1 MKNTIIVLIMVFI
14 SFSASANNSGN
25 KKKTYKKTQEVSF
38 DSTDVDGL
46 VRSPDGA
53 YLNQKK
59 GIKFLPLYQVEK
71 AFDRDIKSSV
81 EYLR

>member
-1 MKNTIIVLIMVFI
+1 MKKIILLIVLLILPATVH
-14 SFSASANNSGN
+14 AGE
-25 KKKTYKKTQEVSF
+25 KKSYTKTQKIDF

-53 YLNQKK
+53 YLSQKK
-59 GIKFLPLYQVEK
+59 GIKFLPLYKVDK
-71 AFDRDIKSSV
+71 MFDKKIKNSV

>member
-1 MKNTIIVLIMVFI
+1 MKRIILFLLFVSV
-14 SFSASANNSGN
+14 SSVAAEGTKKE
-25 KKKTYKKTQEVSF
+25 KKKNYSKTQEVSF
-38 DSTDVDGL
+38 DSTDIDGL

-59 GIKFLPLYQVEK
+59 GIKFLPLFQVEK
-71 AFDRDIKSSV
+71 SFDREIKSSV